1 MKLNELLGIEYPLI
15 QGAMAN
21 IATAKFAATVSNAG
35 GLGILGAGAMYPEDL
50 EQALAEIITLTQK
63 PFGVNLMLMNPH
75 CEAMVDIIVKHRKSI
90 KVVTTGAGN
99 PGPFIPR
106 LKEAGILVAPVVPS
120 VALAKRVVKAGADF
134 VIVEGTEAG
143 GHVGELTTMALVP
156 QVVAAVDVPVV
167 AAGGIAS
174 GSQLVAAYALG
185 AVGVQV
191 GTCLLVAEECDIHAH
206 YKQTVLKAKDTSTIV
221 TGRAVGVPVRIY
233 KNKMAREYSAL
244 EHAGKTREELEHLTL
259 GALKK
264 AVFDGDM
271 DNGSVMIGQVAGM
284 LTEIKPVKV
293 IIETLFA
300 DAMAVLDKL
309 QEDKKNGSIKN

>member
-1 MKLNELLGIEYPLI
+1 MMKLNELLGIKYPLI

-21 IATAKFAATVSNAG
+21 IATAKFAATISNAG
-35 GLGILGAGAMYPEDL
+35 GLGILGAGAMYPSDL
-50 EQALAEIITLTQK
+50 EAALAELVTLTSA

-75 CEAMVDIIVKHRKSI
+75 CEEMVPILLKYADHI

-120 VALAKRVVKAGADF
+120 VALAKRVARAGADF

-143 GHVGELTTMALVP
+143 GHVGELTTMALLP
-156 QVVAAVDVPVV
+156 QVVAQVDIPVV

-174 GSQLVAAYALG
+174 GSQLLAAYALG

-191 GTCLLVAEECDIHAH
+191 GTCLLAAKECDIHEN
-206 YKQTVLKAKDTSTIV
+206 YKETLLKAKDTSTVV

-233 KNKMAREYSAL
+233 KNKMARAYSNL
-244 EHAGKTREELEHLTL
+244 ENAGKTREELEHLTL
-259 GALKK
+259 GALRK

-271 DNGSVMIGQVAGM
+271 DNGSVMMGQVAGM
-284 LTEIKPVKV
+284 IKTIQPAKV

-300 DAMAVLDKL
+300 EAEQAFASLSHLM
-309 QEDKKNGSIKN
+309 ERG

>member
-1 MKLNELLGIEYPLI
+1 MKLNKMLGIKYPLI

-21 IATAKFAATVSNAG
+21 IATAEFAAAIANAG
-35 GLGILGAGAMYPEDL
+35 GLGIIAAGAMRPVDL
-50 EQALAEIITLTQK
+50 EEALAKMITLTNK

-75 CEAMVDIIVKHRKSI
+75 CADMVEIIVKYAKYI

-99 PGPFIPR
+99 PNTFIPPF
-106 LKEAGILVAPVVPS
+106 KEAGILVAPVIPS

-156 QVVAAVDVPVV
+156 QVVKAVDVPVV

-174 GSQLVAAYALG
+174 GKQVVAAFALG
-185 AVGVQV
+185 ACGVQV
-191 GTCLLVAEECDIHAH
+191 GTCLLASDECQIHDN
-206 YKQTVLKAKDTSTIV
+206 YKQVVLKAKDTSTVV
-221 TGRAVGVPVRIY
+221 TGRTSGVPVRIY
-233 KNKMAREYSAL
+233 KNKMAREYTNL
-244 EHAGKTREELEHLTL
+244 ENSGKTREELEYLTL

-264 AVFDGDM
+264 AVVDGDM

-284 LTEIKPVKV
+284 ITEIRPVGE
-293 IIETLFA
+293 IIEKLFVDA
-300 DAMAVLDKL
+300 DTEFKQLSKFMN
-309 QEDKKNGSIKN
+309 E